1 MKAKKQGLQRLT
13 ETDKKIAILLSKK
26 KITQTEVDALFNDRE
41 LIEFG
46 EALTKKLNEAKD
58 IRRDK
63 LLEQLD
69 EILPTDF
76 KNQVWESNHYAIT
89 ISISKHIEEYG
100 KMPTKNTIAY
110 DSGLSRQTV
119 HKHLKEF
126 TEHPFYAAQLR
137 QFKFMADRVLAKVIK
152 QAALGDMKAARLYF
166 EVIGNLNGQLMN
178 NNTLIKTQNNNI
190 QINGTVISQEI
201 IKYLNPEQL
210 NTIESILKTVLENP
224 VQTDQPKLTT
234 N

>member
-1 MKAKKQGLQRLT
+1 MNTKKQGLQRLT
-13 ETDKKIAILLSKK
+13 ETDKKIEILLSKK
-26 KITQTEVDALFNDRE
+26 KITQTEVDALFNNRE

-46 EALTKKLNEAKD
+46 EALTKKINEAKD
-58 IRRDK
+58 IKRDK

-69 EILPTDF
+69 ELLPTDF

-89 ISISKHIEEYG
+89 VSISKHIEEYG

-119 HKHLKEF
+119 HKHLKGYA
-126 TEHPFYAAQLR
+126 EHPFYATQIK

-166 EVIGNLNGQLMN
+166 EVIGNLTGQAMN
-178 NNTLIKTQNNNI
+178 NNTMIKTQNNNI

-201 IKYLNPEQL
+201 IKYLNPDQL
-210 NTIESILKTVLENP
+210 NTIESILKTALPDNIKG
-224 VQTDQPKLTT
+224 Q
-234 N
+234 